1 MNLDITSHF
10 SRVKLTAH
18 AQLRSQQRGL
28 REPLIN
34 TVHDYADV
42 EIHVGNGCRRLSI
55 STTELNRL
63 IAEAVLTPAEAGRCK
78 NVTLIVADGDLV
90 TAYRH

>member
-1 MNLDITSHF
+1 MNLNFTSHF
-10 SRVKLTAH
+10 SRVKITAH

-42 EIHVGNGCRRLSI
+42 EIHVGNSCRRLSI
-55 STTELNRL
+55 SSMELNRL
-63 IAEAVLTPAEAGRCK
+63 IIDGVLTPAQAGRCK
-78 NVTLIVADGDLV
+78 NVTLIVADGDVV